1 VEQFSRGLRVE
12 IYCGEADQV
21 NHRPRYQAILEVL
34 RKEGAAG
41 TTVTRGIAG
50 FGRASLIHTAAV
62 LRLSMD
68 LPVVITWIDAPERV
82 ERLLPRVRE
91 LAGSGVITVEEI
103 GVASYGERAIGKM
116 RFDLQVRDVMTSR
129 VESVPA
135 GATVRRA
142 VDALLGK
149 PFRAL
154 PVVDDGRLVGVVS
167 NGDLVARGGLGARI
181 ELLNVI
187 SADERERFLARL
199 PDRPISE
206 VMTRGPVTVAPT
218 ATLTDATRLIG
229 ERRLK
234 RLPVVEAGGVLVG
247 IISRADVLRAVAEA
261 FPNREPETADRGDAH
276 HSRGGARVA
285 RDVMRL
291 DVPVVAANAGLPAV
305 VDAVCSTRLNRAV
318 VVDADRRVLG
328 VVSDAVVLQAL
339 GSAGGNLV
347 GALMGRAGVGEAPKR
362 TARELMVTPGLTVPP
377 DAPLS
382 QVARIMTEHR
392 RKIVPVADAQGRLLG
407 IIDRADLLLATHA
420 ALTELTATATADDED

>member
-1 VEQFSRGLRVE
+1 LEQFSRGLRVE

-21 NHRPRYQAILEVL
+21 NRRPRYQAIIEFL

-41 TTVTRGIAG
+41 ATVTRGIAG
-50 FGRASLIHTAAV
+50 FGRASLIHTAAI

-68 LPVVITWIDAPERV
+68 LPVVISWIDAPERV
-82 ERLLPRVRE
+82 ERLLPRVRQ

-103 GVASYGERAIGKM
+103 GVASYGERAVGKM
-116 RFDLQVRDVMTSR
+116 RFDLQVRDVMTSPASSVR
-129 VESVPA
+129 ADVPVRTAVE
-135 GATVRRA
+135 
-142 VDALLGK
+142 ALIGR

-154 PVVDDGRLVGVVS
+154 PVVDEAGRIVGVVS

-181 ELLNVI
+181 ELLDVI
-187 SADERERFLARL
+187 SPDERERFLSRI
-199 PDRPISE
+199 PDRPVSE
-206 VMTRGPVTVAPT
+206 VMTPKPVTVPPT
-218 ATLTDATRLIG
+218 ATLTDVTRIIG
-229 ERRLK
+229 ERQLK
-234 RLPVVEAGGVLVG
+234 RLPVVEADGILVG
-247 IISRADVLRAVAEA
+247 IVSRADVLRAVAEA
-261 FPNREPETADRGDAH
+261 FPNREPDA
-276 HSRGGARVA
+276 SSARGGARVA

-291 DVPVVAANAGLPAV
+291 DAPVVDASADLPAV

-318 VVDADRRVLG
+318 VVDGERCVVG
-328 VVSDAVVLQAL
+328 VVSDSAVLRAL
-339 GSAGGNLV
+339 GAAGGNV
-347 GALMGRAGVGEAPKR
+347 IGALMGRTGIAEAPRR

-382 QVARIMTEHR
+382 LVARIMTEHR